1 MVEPTFCSGLADLAS
16 RYRGFIVDQWGV
28 LHDGATPYP
37 EALEGLAELRAA
49 GKRVVVLSNSGK
61 RAAINEQRL
70 AGLGIA
76 ADLYD
81 ALVTSGEAT
90 WQALARRSDPV
101 FAGLGRRCVL
111 WSRTGDRSLVDDQG
125 LEVVADLE
133 QADFLLLGGV
143 EDDARLEQF
152 TAALEQAAARD
163 LPMICANPDVIAV
176 QPGGGFGIAP
186 GAVARHYEDLGGRV
200 VYIGKPHRPVYE
212 LCLETLAPLLVGR
225 DPGGRRFGRPRH
237 RRRRRHGPRDRADHG
252 RHPRAAVRPGAWPQR
267 QCGRTRPAGGGLW
280 RPARL
285 GPAALSLALDRRAD
299 PLLEH
304 VADDRQAVVA
314 EIDLA
319 VEDEARHA
327 EHARRQGV
335 ADRRLQDSGGCGIV
349 ECRREACR
357 IEPDLARDLSA
368 GRVVEGRDAIG
379 KKRLEQPPA
388 EAFDRAEA
396 AGSGGGK
403 REPPGLEAHVLRL
416 AEGHAIV
423 VRPAAGIEAP
433 YAQSYC
439 PESGRPWNGS
449 APRAWNRSAL

>member
-49 GKRVVVLSNSGK
+49 GKRVVLLSNSGK

-81 ALVTSGEAT
+81 AMVTSGEAT

-163 LPMICANPDVIAV
+163 LPMICANPDVVAV

-212 LCLETLAPLLVGR
+212 LCLETLAPLSPGEILVVG
-225 DPGGRRFGRPRH
+225 DSVAH
-237 RRRRRHGPRDRADHG
+237 DI
-252 RHPRAAVRPGAWPQR
+252 
-267 QCGRTRPAGGGLW
+267 AGGAGMGLATALIMGGIHA
-280 RPARL
+280 PLFDL
-285 GPAALSLALDRRAD
+285 GRGLSANAAALDR
-299 PLLEH
+299 
-304 VADDRQAVVA
+304 
-314 EIDLA
+314 
-319 VEDEARHA
+319 
-327 EHARRQGV
+327 
-335 ADRRLQDSGGCGIV
+335 
-349 ECRREACR
+349 
-357 IEPDLARDLSA
+357 
-368 GRVVEGRDAIG
+368 
-379 KKRLEQPPA
+379 
-388 EAFDRAEA
+388 
-396 AGSGGGK
+396 
-403 REPPGLEAHVLRL
+403 LEAEYGARPDWVL
-416 AEGHAIV
+416 
-423 VRPAAGIEAP
+423 
-433 YAQSYC
+433 
-439 PESGRPWNGS
+439 
-449 APRAWNRSAL
+449 PRFRWR